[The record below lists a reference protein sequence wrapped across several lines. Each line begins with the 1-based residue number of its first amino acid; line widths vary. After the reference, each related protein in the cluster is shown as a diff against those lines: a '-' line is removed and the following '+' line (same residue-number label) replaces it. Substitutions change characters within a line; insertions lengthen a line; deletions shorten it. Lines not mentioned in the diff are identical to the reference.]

1 MFSGK
6 YAGKRLASL
15 QLTGELRKIS
25 YKMPWKEKFFKRHFT
40 SK

>member
-1 MFSGK
+1 MFSGR

-15 QLTGELRKIS
+15 QLTGELRKIP
-25 YKMPWKEKFFKRHFT
+25 YKMPWKERPFT